1 MAKPQKR
8 NSKASEIT
16 VHTKP
21 RETCLE
27 TLIRAH
33 AYELYEQPGK
43 EDGHAEEDWLSAEA
57 EVLTK
62 ALSAKGS

>member
-1 MAKPQKR
+1 MRPKKP
-8 NSKASEIT
+8 NSKSSEAT
-16 VHTKP
+16 AHTKP

-27 TLIRAH
+27 TLIRTR
-33 AYELYEQPGK
+33 AYELYEQRGK
-43 EDGHAEEDWLSAEA
+43 QDVHAEEDWLSAEA